1 MSTNITL
8 VENEPKPFQS
18 AMEAEMTKAIKH
30 FETELLKIRT
40 GRAHTSMVEDIQ
52 VQAYGNVV
60 PLKQV
65 ASLAAPD
72 VRLITIQP
80 WDASIINEIEKGLM
94 NSDLGVKPLNDGV
107 TIKVVLPEMSSS
119 RREDLIKILGKKL
132 EECKVAVR
140 NVRRDFN
147 NLIRDA
153 KKDKI
158 VSENFYNRL
167 TDILQKVTDTYIAK
181 ADDLGSKKEK
191 EIRAF

>member
-107 TIKVVLPEMSSS
+107 TIKV
-119 RREDLIKILGKKL
+119 
-132 EECKVAVR
+132 
-140 NVRRDFN
+140 
-147 NLIRDA
+147 
-153 KKDKI
+153 
-158 VSENFYNRL
+158 
-167 TDILQKVTDTYIAK
+167 
-181 ADDLGSKKEK
+181 
-191 EIRAF
+191 